1 MSTTQLVLIIAT
13 VVVAALYLMKRRS
26 RLRKED

>member
-1 MSTTQLVLIIAT
+1 MTTLQLVLVIA
-13 VVVAALYLMKRRS
+13 VVVIAALYLMKRRT